1 MRAPSDPRFGD
12 DWAGAVCAQVGPVEA
27 ERMFFPTGPN
37 QGDRG
42 VAMCFTCALREPCL
56 DLALREETG
65 LTPYGRFGIRG
76 GLTAP
81 QRAQL
86 DKYNEQRRYAA

>member
-1 MRAPSDPRFGD
+1 MSHRSDPRFGD

-27 ERMFFPTGPN
+27 ERMFFPTGPH

-42 VAMCFTCALREPCL
+42 IAMCFTCPLREPCL
-56 DLALREETG
+56 DLALQEERG

-86 DKYNEQRRYAA
+86 DNYNKQKEAA

>member
-1 MRAPSDPRFGD
+1 MTSPRHSD

-65 LTPYGRFGIRG
+65 LTPYDRFGIRG

>member
-12 DWAGAVCAQVGPVEA
+12 DWAGAVCAQVGSVEA
-27 ERMFFPTGPN
+27 ERMFFPTGPH
-37 QGDRG
+37 QGDRA
-42 VAMCFTCALREPCL
+42 VRMCFTCPLREPCL
-56 DLALREETG
+56 DLALREEAG
-65 LTPYGRFGIRG
+65 LTPYDRFGIRG

-86 DKYNEQRRYAA
+86 DKYNERRAAA

>member
-1 MRAPSDPRFGD
+1 
-12 DWAGAVCAQVGPVEA
+12 
-27 ERMFFPTGPN
+27 MFFPTGPR

-42 VAMCFTCALREPCL
+42 VAMCFTCPLREPCL
-56 DLALREETG
+56 GPGATRRNADSPT
-65 LTPYGRFGIRG
+65 YDRFGIRG

-86 DKYNEQRRYAA
+86 DKYNEQKEAA